1 MSMTR
6 IGANLS
12 AMRSMDR
19 LFHTNREIRRRLI
32 RLASGKRINRVDEDP
47 AGFSLA
53 RGLESRGRSLL
64 QAADNV
70 ATARNVLAI
79 AEGAYRAISDIL
91 LNIVEKVVQG
101 ADDAYN
107 VDQRAA
113 IQGQIDALVDEID
126 AIVEETSFNGTQLID
141 GSFVSK
147 VFQTGPDAGDVLRVD
162 LENAHSSAF
171 IGFRN
176 GFDVIAGVN
185 DRLVFVEDGVTLT
198 ATLTPGSYTLTGL
211 ATELES
217 ALDAASVRPGVN
229 YGVSFDDVTGKY
241 TISKTGGPP
250 VPILLKWT
258 DSASAGLAGL
268 FGFSTSQDDN
278 VNGPGNPTRVAVSD
292 YVKSTVT
299 LSVANAT
306 VAADTLD
313 TVHNALNRINGIA
326 QSVGEYTV
334 RLDLKNEVLQT
345 TIANTEATRSRVED
359 ADYAKEMMGLIQLQI
374 LQQAGFSALSQANA
388 APQAVLGLIVQ

>member
-1 MSMTR
+1 MTR

-12 AMRSMDR
+12 AMRSIER
-19 LFHTNREIRRRLI
+19 LYITNREIRQRLI
-32 RLASGKRINRVDEDP
+32 RLASGKRINRVGEDP

-53 RGLESRGRSLL
+53 RGLESRGRSLM

-79 AEGAYRAISDIL
+79 AEGSYRAISDL
-91 LNIVEKVVQG
+91 LLTIVEKVVQG

-113 IQGQIDALVDEID
+113 IQGQIDAIVEEID
-126 AIVEETSFNGTQLID
+126 AIVEETNFNGTQLID
-141 GSFVSK
+141 GSFVNK
-147 VFQTGPDAGDVLRVD
+147 VFQTGPDAGDILRVS
-162 LENAHSSAF
+162 LESAHSSAF
-171 IGFRN
+171 AGFRN

-185 DRLVFVEDGVTLT
+185 DRLVFIEDGVTLT
-198 ATLTPGSYTLTGL
+198 ATMTPGSYTLTEL

-229 YGVSFDDVTGKY
+229 YGVSFDEVTGKY

-250 VPILLKWT
+250 IPILLKWT
-258 DSASAGLAGL
+258 DSTSAGLAGL

-278 VNGPGNPTRVAVSD
+278 VNGPSNPTRVAVSD
-292 YVKSTVT
+292 YAKSTVT

-313 TVHNALNRINGIA
+313 TVNTALNRINEIA

-334 RLDLKNEVLQT
+334 RLDLKNDVLQT

-374 LQQAGFSALSQANA
+374 LQQSGFTALSQANA
-388 APQAVLGLIVQ
+388 APQAVLGLIVD

>member
-1 MSMTR
+1 MTR

-12 AMRSMDR
+12 AMRSIER
-19 LFHTNREIRRRLI
+19 LYLTNREIRQRLI

-53 RGLESRGRSLL
+53 RGLESRGRSLK

-79 AEGAYRAISDIL
+79 AEGSYRAISDL
-91 LNIVEKVVQG
+91 LLTIVEKVVQG

-113 IQGQIDALVDEID
+113 IQGQIDAIVEEID
-126 AIVEETSFNGTQLID
+126 AIVEETNFNGTQLID
-141 GSFVSK
+141 GSFVNR
-147 VFQTGPDAGDVLRVD
+147 VFQTGPDAGDVLRVS
-162 LENAHSSAF
+162 LESAHSSAF
-171 IGFRN
+171 AGFRN

-185 DRLVFVEDGVTLT
+185 DRLVFIEDGVTLT
-198 ATLTPGSYTLTGL
+198 ATMTPGSYTLTEL
-211 ATELES
+211 ATELEA
-217 ALDAASVRPGVN
+217 ALDTASVRPGVN
-229 YGVSFDDVTGKY
+229 YGVSFDEATGKY

-250 VPILLKWT
+250 ISILLKWT
-258 DSASAGLAGL
+258 DSTSAGLAGL
-268 FGFSTSQDDN
+268 FGFSTSQDDE

-292 YVKSTVT
+292 YAKSTVT

-313 TVHNALNRINGIA
+313 TVNTALNRINAIA
-326 QSVGEYTV
+326 QSVGEYAV
-334 RLDLKNEVLQT
+334 RLDMKNDVLQA

-359 ADYAKEMMGLIQLQI
+359 TDYAKEMMGLIQLQI
-374 LQQAGFSALSQANA
+374 LQQGGFAALSQANA
-388 APQAVLGLIVQ
+388 APQAVLGLIID

>member
-1 MSMTR
+1 
-6 IGANLS
+6 
-12 AMRSMDR
+12 
-19 LFHTNREIRRRLI
+19 
-32 RLASGKRINRVDEDP
+32 
-47 AGFSLA
+47 
-53 RGLESRGRSLL
+53 
-64 QAADNV
+64 
-70 ATARNVLAI
+70 
-79 AEGAYRAISDIL
+79 
-91 LNIVEKVVQG
+91 
-101 ADDAYN
+101 
-107 VDQRAA
+107 
-113 IQGQIDALVDEID
+113 
-126 AIVEETSFNGTQLID
+126 
-141 GSFVSK
+141 
-147 VFQTGPDAGDVLRVD
+147 
-162 LENAHSSAF
+162 
-171 IGFRN
+171 
-176 GFDVIAGVN
+176 
-185 DRLVFVEDGVTLT
+185 VTLT

-250 VPILLKWT
+250 IPILLKWT
-258 DSASAGLAGL
+258 DSTSAGLAGL

-292 YVKSTVT
+292 YTKSTVT

-306 VAADTLD
+306 VAATTLD
-313 TVHNALNRINGIA
+313 IVHDALNRINGIA

-388 APQAVLGLIVQ
+388 APQSVLQLIV

>member
-47 AGFSLA
+47 AGFSLV

-91 LNIVEKVVQG
+91 LTIVEKVVQG

-141 GSFVSK
+141 GSFVNK
-147 VFQTGPDAGDVLRVD
+147 VFQTGPDAGDVMRVN

-171 IGFRN
+171 TGFRN

-185 DRLVFVEDGVTLT
+185 DRLVFIEDGVTLT

-229 YGVSFDDVTGKY
+229 YG
-241 TISKTGGPP
+241 
-250 VPILLKWT
+250 
-258 DSASAGLAGL
+258 
-268 FGFSTSQDDN
+268 
-278 VNGPGNPTRVAVSD
+278 
-292 YVKSTVT
+292 
-299 LSVANAT
+299 
-306 VAADTLD
+306 
-313 TVHNALNRINGIA
+313 
-326 QSVGEYTV
+326 
-334 RLDLKNEVLQT
+334 
-345 TIANTEATRSRVED
+345 
-359 ADYAKEMMGLIQLQI
+359 M
-374 LQQAGFSALSQANA
+374 
-388 APQAVLGLIVQ
+388 